1 MEELAI
7 EKAENNQVEPLL
19 EETLYKGGIN
29 ISSKDKQNME
39 LFHKSDLAGKLS
51 LIEKFTEERY
61 AYFAK
66 CIIYEEFSKND
77 LPKSV
82 YDEMHRHFAQRLTS
96 LKDEKWETFASF
108 GKECDDNRQKYENNP
123 KKLKILNEF
132 DSFVEEMKK
141 KFESA

>member
-1 MEELAI
+1 
-7 EKAENNQVEPLL
+7 
-19 EETLYKGGIN
+19 
-29 ISSKDKQNME
+29 ME

-66 CIIYEEFSKND
+66 CIIYEEFPKND

-108 GKECDDNRQKYENNP
+108 GKECDDNREKYQNNP

-132 DSFVEEMKK
+132 DVFVEEMKT
-141 KFESA
+141 KFENA

>member
-1 MEELAI
+1 
-7 EKAENNQVEPLL
+7 
-19 EETLYKGGIN
+19 
-29 ISSKDKQNME
+29 
-39 LFHKSDLAGKLS
+39 
-51 LIEKFTEERY
+51 
-61 AYFAK
+61 
-66 CIIYEEFSKND
+66 
-77 LPKSV
+77 
-82 YDEMHRHFAQRLTS
+82 MHRHFAQRLTS